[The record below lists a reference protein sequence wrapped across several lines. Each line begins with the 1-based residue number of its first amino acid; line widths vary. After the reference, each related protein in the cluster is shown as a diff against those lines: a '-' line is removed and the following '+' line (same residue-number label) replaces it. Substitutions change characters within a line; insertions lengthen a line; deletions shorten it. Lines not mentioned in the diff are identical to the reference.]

1 MGRPK
6 AALPLG
12 PDGQTV
18 LARAVASLLDAG
30 VPRVVVVAGAYP
42 VEVRAALGRADR
54 RVAVCDNAAWR
65 EGQLSSLL
73 CGLAAV
79 DSPWLEGV
87 LMTLADV
94 PLVTP
99 GTIRRVMRAWR
110 ESGALI
116 VRPARG
122 GEHGHP
128 VLFDRRLFAELR
140 TASPDQGAKPVVR
153 AHAAATVNVEVED
166 EGAFFDLDDPADY
179 ERALSMARATW
190 S

>member
-1 MGRPK
+1 
-6 AALPLG
+6 
-12 PDGQTV
+12 
-18 LARAVASLLDAG
+18 
-30 VPRVVVVAGAYP
+30 
-42 VEVRAALGRADR
+42 
-54 RVAVCDNAAWR
+54 
-65 EGQLSSLL
+65 
-73 CGLAAV
+73 
-79 DSPWLEGV
+79 
-87 LMTLADV
+87 
-94 PLVTP
+94 
-99 GTIRRVMRAWR
+99 MRAWR